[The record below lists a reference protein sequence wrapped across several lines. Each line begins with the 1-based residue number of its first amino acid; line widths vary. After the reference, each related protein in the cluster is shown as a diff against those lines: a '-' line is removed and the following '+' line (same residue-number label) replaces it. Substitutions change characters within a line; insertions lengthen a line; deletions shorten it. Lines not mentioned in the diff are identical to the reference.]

1 MRAAAYA
8 AATTS
13 IMIEVLAFDA
23 DDTLWHNERLF
34 RATQK
39 EYKRLLSRYHDDA
52 WVEKHLY
59 ETEVRNLE
67 HYGYGIKAF
76 VLSMVETAVEL
87 TEGRVTGAEIRQI
100 LDLGRGMLT
109 APIGLLDG
117 VDEILTQLA
126 DAHTLM
132 IITKGDLL
140 DQETKIER
148 SGLRDRFRWV
158 EVVSRKDAVVYERIL
173 SRYGIPPERFCM
185 VGDSIR
191 SDVLPVLEIGGTAIH
206 IPHDDP
212 WQHEVV
218 QIDDAL
224 RAHYLEL
231 ASIRAVPDALR
242 TLTEASHAD
251 QG

>member
-1 MRAAAYA
+1 
-8 AATTS
+8 
-13 IMIEVLAFDA
+13 MIEVLGFDA

-39 EYKRLLSRYHDDA
+39 EYKRLLARYHDEA
-52 WVEKHLY
+52 WVQKHLF

-76 VLSMVETAVEL
+76 MLSMVETAVEL
-87 TEGRVTGAEIRQI
+87 TEGRISGDEIRQI

-109 APIGLLDG
+109 APLSLLDG
-117 VDEILTQLA
+117 VVEALDQLA

-148 SGLRDRFRWV
+148 SGLRDRFQWI
-158 EVVSRKDAVVYERIL
+158 EVVSRKDAAIYERIL
-173 SRYGIPPERFCM
+173 SRYGIPPDRFCM

-191 SDVLPVLEIGGTAIH
+191 SDVLPVLAIGAAAIH

-212 WQHEVV
+212 WQHEIVEV
-218 QIDDAL
+218 DDSLRGRYVELPTIRALPDAL
-224 RAHYLEL
+224 RALVDE
-231 ASIRAVPDALR
+231 
-242 TLTEASHAD
+242 
-251 QG
+251 

>member
-1 MRAAAYA
+1 
-8 AATTS
+8 
-13 IMIEVLAFDA
+13 MIEVVGFDA

-39 EYKRLLSRYHDDA
+39 EYKRLLARYHDEA
-52 WVEKHLY
+52 WVQKHLF

-76 VLSMVETAVEL
+76 MLSMVETAVEL
-87 TEGRVTGAEIRQI
+87 TEGRIGGDEIRQI

-109 APIGLLDG
+109 APLSLLDG
-117 VDEILTQLA
+117 VEEALADLA
-126 DAHTLM
+126 DALTLM

-148 SGLRDRFRWV
+148 SGLRDRFRWI
-158 EVVSRKDAVVYERIL
+158 EVVSRKDAAVYERIL
-173 SRYGIPPERFCM
+173 SRYGIPPDRFCM

-191 SDVLPVLEIGGTAIH
+191 SDVLPVLAIGAAAIH

-212 WQHEVV
+212 WQHEIVDV
-218 QIDDAL
+218 ADDV
-224 RAHYLEL
+224 RGRYVEL
-231 ASIRAVPDALR
+231 PSIRALPDAVRALID
-242 TLTEASHAD
+242 E
-251 QG
+251 